1 MFSMY
6 NANDVRHLAML
17 AGLQFLISNK
27 YSNYCKHG
35 HLWSSKQISVQKT

>member
-27 YSNYCKHG
+27 
-35 HLWSSKQISVQKT
+35 QKIQQLLQAWPPLAFKAD